1 MVTTLKNLK
10 LGKRVD
16 VPVYDFT
23 THRRAKYS
31 VSSFLLPTFFHFS
44 YAIPLS
50 FPPSSLSPP
59 LPLSPYQRTMYGANV
74 ILFEGILS
82 LVNRELRE
90 LMDLRIFVDTDSD
103 IRLARRLKRDIAE
116 RGRDLVGVLKQY
128 NTYVKPV
135 SDFFRDLS

>member
-1 MVTTLKNLK
+1 
-10 LGKRVD
+10 
-16 VPVYDFT
+16 
-23 THRRAKYS
+23 
-31 VSSFLLPTFFHFS
+31 
-44 YAIPLS
+44 
-50 FPPSSLSPP
+50 
-59 LPLSPYQRTMYGANV
+59 MYGANV

-82 LVNRELRE
+82 LVNRELRD

-135 SDFFRDLS
+135 SDFLEIFHDTNNIKCCLFIMYGFYTVCVCACACVHVCVCVCVCGCGCVAIEF

>member
-1 MVTTLKNLK
+1 
-10 LGKRVD
+10 
-16 VPVYDFT
+16 
-23 THRRAKYS
+23 
-31 VSSFLLPTFFHFS
+31 
-44 YAIPLS
+44 
-50 FPPSSLSPP
+50 
-59 LPLSPYQRTMYGANV
+59 MYGANV

-135 SDFFRDLS
+135 SNFFRDLP

>member
-1 MVTTLKNLK
+1 
-10 LGKRVD
+10 
-16 VPVYDFT
+16 
-23 THRRAKYS
+23 
-31 VSSFLLPTFFHFS
+31 
-44 YAIPLS
+44 
-50 FPPSSLSPP
+50 
-59 LPLSPYQRTMYGANV
+59 MYGANV

-135 SDFFRDLS
+135 SNFF